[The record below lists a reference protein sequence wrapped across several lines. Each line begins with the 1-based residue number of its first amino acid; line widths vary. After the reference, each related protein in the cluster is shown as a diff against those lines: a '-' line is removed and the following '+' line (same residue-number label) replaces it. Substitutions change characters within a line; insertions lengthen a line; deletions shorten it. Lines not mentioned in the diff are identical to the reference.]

1 LFDLEGQPDKYVEF
15 DSAAQLRSDSKDR
28 IDALVRAVQG
38 GVYSVNKARDI
49 EDLTFDRT
57 RR

>member
-38 GVYSVNKARDI
+38 GVYSVNKRVTLKI
-49 EDLTFDRT
+49 
-57 RR
+57 